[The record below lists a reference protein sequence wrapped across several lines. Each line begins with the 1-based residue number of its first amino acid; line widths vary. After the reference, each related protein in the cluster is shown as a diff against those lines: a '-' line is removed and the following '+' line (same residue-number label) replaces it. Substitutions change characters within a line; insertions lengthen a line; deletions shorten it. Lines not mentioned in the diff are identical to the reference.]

1 MSKLDELQ
9 KLGERISNK
18 LKGYELIG
26 LSGELGAG
34 KTTLTKYIA
43 KGLGIKEEII
53 SPTYN
58 ILKVYESGKF
68 NLFHIDAYRLEN
80 LGYDPI
86 LDDYLFDNNAIKIIE
101 WYNYLYEGFQKIDI
115 KIDIKVL
122 EDLRREINIEGLCLD

>member
-1 MSKLDELQ
+1 MCMKIIINNLDELQ

-86 LDDYLFDNNAIKIIE
+86 LDDYLFD
-101 WYNYLYEGFQKIDI
+101 GFQKIDI